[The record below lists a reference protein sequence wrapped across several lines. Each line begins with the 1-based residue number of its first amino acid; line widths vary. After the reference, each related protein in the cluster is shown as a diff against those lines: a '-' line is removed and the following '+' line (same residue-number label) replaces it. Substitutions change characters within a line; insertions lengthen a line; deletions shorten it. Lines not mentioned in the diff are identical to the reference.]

1 MSNNLLVGC
10 EGTIPLTA
18 ERFAEVARRR
28 WPGAVVRQLRPPRAS
43 AVNVQVVGPAGLY
56 QISYFRDRRSFSCDA
71 LWPTWGEVAAWLRS
85 VVPDDGRLLVAVDA
99 ALTMHV
105 TLTPGITAAEFET
118 RVVLHHA
125 PGWVEREPE
134 VAALLGFT

>member
-1 MSNNLLVGC
+1 MSNNLLVVC

-18 ERFAEVARRR
+18 DRFAEVARRR
-28 WPGAVVRQLRPPRAS
+28 WPGALVRQLRPPRAS
-43 AVNVQVVGPAGLY
+43 AVDVQVVGPAGIY
-56 QISYFRDRRSFSCDA
+56 RISYFRDRRSFSCDA
-71 LWPTWGEVAAWLRS
+71 LWPGWGEVAAWLRS

-118 RVVLHHA
+118 RMVSHDA

-134 VAALLGFT
+134 VAALLGFA